1 MSSAFVMREV
11 ELGDGQARILYLACE
26 PLERAGFLNA
36 FSTRREGELNLGFGG
51 GPKQEVIENRR
62 RFLKAIGA
70 EDMTMIT
77 MKQTHSSEVSIVGA
91 GESNPTCDAMIT
103 KDAGLLLAVQT
114 ADCLPILIA
123 NPEAGLV
130 AAIHAGWRG
139 TAGRITER
147 TVAAMSLRFG
157 ADARS
162 SMAALGPSICARCYE
177 VREDVIERYRK
188 EFRYWKDLF
197 LDLDGRTHLDIRAA
211 NVRQLLLCGF
221 AEDRIYVAEHCTMH
235 QEELFFSYRRE
246 SKSKP
251 VGRMLSVIGKRR

>member
-1 MSSAFVMREV
+1 MREGEV
-11 ELGDGQARILYLACE
+11 EGSSRIIYVVCE

-36 FSTRREGELNLGFGG
+36 FSTRQGGAGLRGELNLGG
-51 GPKQEVIENRR
+51 GPKEEIAENRR

-70 EDMTMIT
+70 EGMTLIT
-77 MKQTHSSEVSIVGA
+77 MRQTHSSEVSIVEA
-91 GESNPTCDAMIT
+91 GTSNPTCDAMIA

-123 NPEAGLV
+123 NPEVGLV

-139 TAGRITER
+139 TAQRITER
-147 TVAAMSLRFG
+147 TVAAIRLRFG
-157 ADARS
+157 ADART
-162 SMAALGPSICARCYE
+162 SMAALGPSICASCYQ

-188 EFRYWKDLF
+188 EFRYWEDLF
-197 LDLDGRTHLDIRAA
+197 LQVDGRTYLDIRAA

-235 QEELFFSYRRE
+235 QRELFFSYRRE
-246 SKSKP
+246 SKFDR
-251 VGRMLSVIGKRR
+251 VGRMLSVIGRPR